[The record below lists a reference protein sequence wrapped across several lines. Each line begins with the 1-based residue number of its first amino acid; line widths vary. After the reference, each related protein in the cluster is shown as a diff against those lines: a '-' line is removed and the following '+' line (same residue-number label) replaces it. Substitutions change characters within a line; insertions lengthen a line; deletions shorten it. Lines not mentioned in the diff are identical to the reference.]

1 MMGKKFT
8 TLILIGMI
16 LGIVV
21 GWACNAAFP
30 DPKTAAQVA
39 GYISIITDVFLR
51 LIKMIIA
58 PLVFSTL
65 VVGIAHM
72 GDGHSVGRIG
82 IKTMG
87 WFVGASLV
95 SLLLGMIMVNLLQP
109 GFTLNLPLPD
119 AGTSTGL
126 KAPAFTLKEFVSHM
140 LPKSIVEA
148 MAQNEILQIVMFSI
162 FFGVA
167 VAALGERA
175 KVLADWLEQIAHVML
190 KITGYVM

>member
-16 LGIVV
+16 LGIAI

-51 LIKMIIA
+51 MIKMIIA

-72 GDGHSVGRIG
+72 GDSTSVGRIG
-82 IKTMG
+82 GKTML

-95 SLLLGMIMVNLLQP
+95 SLAARHDRGQSPAAWRRPELAA
-109 GFTLNLPLPD
+109 
-119 AGTSTGL
+119 AGCRHIYQSQGL
-126 KAPAFTLKEFVSHM
+126 FPHA
-140 LPKSIVEA
+140 
-148 MAQNEILQIVMFSI
+148 
-162 FFGVA
+162 
-167 VAALGERA
+167 
-175 KVLADWLEQIAHVML
+175 
-190 KITGYVM
+190 